1 MPYHVFID
9 MSKNPTME
17 RGKCKGCEE
26 SSNHGGG
33 HQSVGSETA
42 TGWYLL
48 APIAGK
54 PMANRKQNHL
64 WWTVA
69 VILIILWLPGLMGS
83 HTVGGAI
90 RILLLLALVVVLFRI
105 IKGRRPA
112 RRTVRRQRTS
122 LQEDKA

>member
-1 MPYHVFID
+1 MPYHMFID
-9 MSKNPTME
+9 RSKNRAME

-48 APIAGK
+48 APIGGE
-54 PMANRKQNHL
+54 PMANRKQNHM

-69 VILIILWLPGLMGS
+69 AILIILWLPGLMGS
-83 HTVGGAI
+83 HTVGGLI

-105 IKGRRPA
+105 ILKRRPA
-112 RRTVRRQRTS
+112 RKTVRRQRAS